1 MLPVQRGW
9 SRGPRVQMVRRQLF
23 WLPGR
28 ELGVERVCAALMY
41 TFRCELALV
50 NQDAER
56 QSAPRERQR
65 ENTRRIIIHQ
75 SIEKSIV
82 HSRLTGLT
90 EVLGCG

>member
-9 SRGPRVQMVRRQLF
+9 SRGPRVQVVRRQLF

-50 NQDAER
+50 NQEPSF
-56 QSAPRERQR
+56 SAAR
-65 ENTRRIIIHQ
+65 ENTRRINR
-75 SIEKSIV
+75 SSSR
-82 HSRLTGLT
+82 SRLTGLT